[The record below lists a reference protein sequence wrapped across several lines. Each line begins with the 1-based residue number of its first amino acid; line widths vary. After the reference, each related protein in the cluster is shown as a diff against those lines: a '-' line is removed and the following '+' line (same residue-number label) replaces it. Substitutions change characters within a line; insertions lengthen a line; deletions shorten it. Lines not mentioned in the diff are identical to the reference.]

1 MVPLV
6 WIVFLC
12 IVSSARSGGAI
23 FDETDCATPCS
34 ASFSGY
40 ALEMLM
46 VKLDHMQQSVLQ
58 LQIELAKQR
67 EEQAHMTVGLDQMQQ
82 SFLELQTELA
92 KHREEAA
99 PSQVDSKAHMT
110 VGLDQM
116 QQSFLGLQSE
126 WAKHREEAA
135 QSQNNSDKS
144 LVDIK
149 RAVQNNFDSMRR
161 LEDDVGRNFTLLRE
175 QTWQILTQ
183 ILTRVTP
190 KTNPLSYV
198 PYRSCSDIRNAQSGP
213 YIIQANDESNPLM
226 VYCQEDVKG
235 GDSWLVIQ
243 HRFDG
248 SLNFYRNWKE
258 YRDGFGNIAKEFWIG
273 LERIHQLTSG
283 RPHELM
289 VELRDFKGNYKF
301 ALFEAFKIGSEAEQY
316 NLKTLGAYNGTAGD
330 SLSYHKNMKFS
341 TYDRDNDMWT
351 GVNCAELFEGAWWY
365 NVRSNS
371 NLNGPYRNTADG
383 RSMHWYDFSNSR
395 EGLSFSRMMI
405 RPK

>member
-1 MVPLV
+1 MGTLA
-6 WIVFLC
+6 WTVFLC

-23 FDETDCATPCS
+23 FDETDSATPCS

-58 LQIELAKQR
+58 LQIESAKQR
-67 EEQAHMTVGLDQMQQ
+67 EEQADTKAHMTVGLDQMQHN
-82 SFLELQTELA
+82 FLELQTELA
-92 KHREEAA
+92 KHRDEAV
-99 PSQVDSKAHMT
+99 QNQNDSEPYIT
-110 VGLDQM
+110 VRLDHM

-135 QSQNNSDKS
+135 QNQNNSDKS

-149 RAVQNNFDSMRR
+149 RIVQNNLDSMRR
-161 LEDDVGRNFTLLRE
+161 LEDDVA
-175 QTWQILTQ
+175 Q
-183 ILTRVTP
+183 ILTRVTT

-198 PYRSCSDIRNAQSGP
+198 PYRSCSDIWNAQSGV
-213 YIIQANDESNPLM
+213 YIIQANVESIPFM
-226 VYCQEDVKG
+226 AYCQRDMKG
-235 GDSWLVIQ
+235 GSIWLVIQ

-248 SLNFYRNWKE
+248 SVNFYRNWKE
-258 YRDGFGNIAKEFWIG
+258 YRNGFGDIEKEFWIG

-283 RPHELM
+283 QPHELM

-301 ALFEAFKIGSEAEQY
+301 ALYEAFEIGSEAEHY

-330 SLSYHKNMKFS
+330 SLSYNKNMKFS
-341 TYDRDNDMWT
+341 TYDRDNDDY
-351 GVNCAELFEGAWWY
+351 GPPNCAAYHEGAWWY
-365 NVRSNS
+365 LGCSNS
-371 NLNGPYRNTADG
+371 NLNGAYKNIEDVE
-383 RSMHWYDFSNSR
+383 SMFWYHFSGSY